1 MTSLLSTPRRCGV
14 VSRASAV
21 LVATG
26 LTLAGTVGT
35 ASAAEPPSDV
45 ALPSGAVPSVS
56 GFVAGDLAANNDVIS
71 DFGYTQ
77 HGPTIDAVL
86 ALAASGAGAA
96 QAEATTAALA
106 ADVEG
111 YIGAGAETYT
121 GATGKLLTLTA
132 VQGGSATDFGGVNLV
147 ERLRSTLTDEGRF
160 VDQSEWGDYSNT
172 LGQSW
177 GIIGLERAA
186 GGADASAVE
195 FLRAQQCADG
205 GFRLYPETE
214 PCASNPDATGI
225 AVQALVAAAGPAD
238 TDVTEATAYLA
249 GLMDAD
255 GGIGGEPPTDGV
267 NANSTGLAAGAFT
280 AAGDTANAERAR
292 AFLASLYLGC
302 TAPQE
307 LRGAIAYDAAALAE
321 PELGTQLRMATGQA
335 AVGLAGQSYVTVSA
349 SGNAADPVQLDC
361 SPTPEPQPE
370 PEPDPG
376 EVPAPTGSLGFL
388 GSLGGN

>member
-1 MTSLLSTPRRCGV
+1 MTSLLPTPRRRGV
-14 VSRASAV
+14 VSRTSAV

-26 LTLAGTVGT
+26 LTLAAMAGTT
-35 ASAAEPPSDV
+35 TAAE
-45 ALPSGAVPSVS
+45 LPSGAVPSIS
-56 GFVAGDLAANNDVIS
+56 GFVAGDLAANDDLIS

-77 HGPTIDAVL
+77 HGPSIDAVL
-86 ALAASGAGAA
+86 ALAASGAGAD
-96 QAEATTAALA
+96 QAAATTAALA

-132 VQGGSATDFGGVNLV
+132 VQGQDATDFGGVDLV

-160 VDQSEWGDYSNT
+160 VDQSQWGDYSNT

-177 GIIGLERAA
+177 GILGLERAA

-214 PCASNPDATGI
+214 PCASNPDATGM
-225 AVQALVAAAGPAD
+225 AVQALVAAAGASD
-238 TDVTEATAYLA
+238 ADVTEATAYLA

-255 GGIGGEPPTDGV
+255 GGIGGEPPTDAV
-267 NANSTGLAAGAFT
+267 NANSTGLAAGAFI
-280 AAGDTANAERAR
+280 AAGDTTNAAKAR
-292 AFLASLYLGC
+292 SYLASLYLGC
-302 TAPQE
+302 TAPE
-307 LRGAIAYDAAALAE
+307 GLRGAIAYDAAAKAQ
-321 PELGTQLRMATGQA
+321 PVLGTQLRMATGQA
-335 AVGLAGQSYVTVSA
+335 AVGLAGQSYVTLSA
-349 SGNAADPVQLDC
+349 TGNATGPVHLDC
-361 SPTPEPQPE
+361 TPAPDPEPTPE
-370 PEPDPG
+370 PG

-388 GSLGGN
+388 GSLGGL

>member
-1 MTSLLSTPRRCGV
+1 MTSHLLSPHRRGV

-26 LTLAGTVGT
+26 LTLAGAAGA
-35 ASAAEPPSDV
+35 ASAAE
-45 ALPSGAVPSVS
+45 LPSGAVPSIS
-56 GFVAGDLAANNDVIS
+56 GFLAGDLAANNDVIS

-77 HGPTIDAVL
+77 HGPTIDAVI

-111 YIGAGAETYT
+111 YIGAGGETYT

-132 VQGGSATDFGGVNLV
+132 VQGESATDFGGVNLI
-147 ERLRSTLTDEGRF
+147 ERLRATLTDEGRF
-160 VDQSEWGDYSNT
+160 VDVSEWGDYSNT

-177 GIIGLERAA
+177 AILGLERAA

-195 FLRAQQCADG
+195 FLRGQQCVDG

-249 GLMDAD
+249 GLMDSS

-280 AAGDTANAERAR
+280 AAGDTANAARAR
-292 AFLASLYLGC
+292 SFLTSLYLGC
-302 TAPQE
+302 DAPE
-307 LRGAIAYDAAALAE
+307 PLRGAIAYDADALAQ

-335 AVGLAGQSYVTVSA
+335 AVGLAGKSYVTVSA
-349 SGNAADPVQLDC
+349 DGNAADPVRLDC
-361 SPTPEPQPE
+361 NPAPE
-370 PEPDPG
+370 PG
-376 EVPAPTGSLGFL
+376 EVPAATGSLGFL

>member
-1 MTSLLSTPRRCGV
+1 MTSHLLSPRGRGV
-14 VSRASAV
+14 VSRTSAV

-26 LTLAGTVGT
+26 LTLTGAAGA
-35 ASAAEPPSDV
+35 ASAAE
-45 ALPSGAVPSVS
+45 LPSATAPASAAVSSVS
-56 GFVAGDLAANNDVIS
+56 GFLAGDLAANNNVIT

-77 HGPTIDAVL
+77 HGPTIDAVI

-96 QAEATTAALA
+96 QAQATTAALA

-111 YIGAGAETYT
+111 YIGTGGEIYT

-132 VQGGSATDFGGVNLV
+132 VQGESATDFGGVNLI

-160 VDQSEWGDYSNT
+160 VDVSEWGDYSNT

-177 GIIGLERAA
+177 AIIGLERAA
-186 GGADASAVE
+186 AGADASAVE
-195 FLRAQQCADG
+195 FLRDQQCADG

-225 AVQALVAAAGPAD
+225 AVQALVAAAGSAD
-238 TDVTEATAYLA
+238 PDVSEATTYLA
-249 GLMDAD
+249 DLMDSN

-267 NANSTGLAAGAFT
+267 NANSTGLAAGAFA
-280 AAGDTANAERAR
+280 AAGDTTNAAKAR
-292 AFLASLYLGC
+292 SFLASLHLGC
-302 TAPQE
+302 SAPEQ
-307 LRGAIAYDAAALAE
+307 LRGAIAYDAAALAQ

-349 SGNAADPVQLDC
+349 AGNAADPVQLDC
-361 SPTPEPQPE
+361 SPE
-370 PEPDPG
+370 PEPG
-376 EVPAPTGSLGFL
+376 EVPASTGSLGFL
-388 GSLGGN
+388 GSLGGNR